1 MEISVCAAIIIQA
14 DKILVEKDSKGI
26 SSKGID
32 SKEIDTNGI
41 ASKGRNSKE
50 VNSEEIASKEIPKG
64 INSTSPKILIC
75 QRPAHKSQGL
85 LWEFPGGK
93 KEDGETSEQCLVRE
107 CEEELGIQIEI
118 LSLFDTV
125 RHTYPEKSIYLEF
138 YISRIISGDIE
149 QKEHE
154 QLAWVFPHDL
164 GKYDFCPADTN
175 IIQKLMQEKF

>member
-14 DKILVEKDSKGI
+14 DKILAEKDSKGA
-26 SSKGID
+26 D
-32 SKEIDTNGI
+32 SKEIDTKGI
-41 ASKGRNSKE
+41 NSKE
-50 VNSEEIASKEIPKG
+50 ITSKEIDSKEKDSKEIPKR
-64 INSTSPKILIC
+64 INSASPKILIC
-75 QRPAHKSQGL
+75 QRPAHKSQAL

-149 QKEHE
+149 QKEHA
-154 QLAWVFPHDL
+154 QLAWVFPHEL
-164 GKYDFCPADTN
+164 EKYDFCPADTN
-175 IIQKLMQEKF
+175 IIQKLMQEKL